1 MSIYNKIIDQQ
12 KLMAAWKK
20 VMGNKPACGVD
31 HVTWDQFD
39 QNIRVEIRQLNL
51 ELVAHQYGVQPVKLV
66 HIIKE
71 EKDRE
76 ISLYTMR
83 DKVVQ
88 TSIAIELNKWFDAGF
103 SKCAYA
109 YRNDRSAMIAV
120 ENIHRYIETHAESWV
135 GKLDIDG
142 FFDHIQHERLRKK
155 LAAVIRE
162 EDVLELIMQQLQAC
176 SLNKDGELVE
186 KRVGIYQGSSI
197 SPILS
202 NIYMTEFDR
211 VMEKEAVFYV
221 RYSDDILVL
230 GESCER
236 IQSMMAKMNVML
248 EELGLEA
255 KESKTCI
262 RQLKD
267 GVDFLGYHFDQRG
280 KSVPGKARKKLKQSL
295 EDIWLTNPGQEI
307 EEPLKKGSQILN
319 GWEQYYRNQREI
331 RDIYEYVVLVYMMRD
346 VSELREFSVK
356 REAFVN
362 SYRDIASY
370 LLSVWKEN
378 NWKEL
383 MLLEYEQFFTLGNG
397 INGLSDRYL
406 NELLRLY
413 ELLFVDETAE
423 NWSALMQTYSDLS
436 MNGRAEK
443 IMERIQ
449 SLQQE
454 IDDQIIDTGH
464 EQSVDTER
472 VAIGPQIVQYL
483 KEFFIGREDMYA
495 REILTEEGQR
505 RSEFVSE
512 PLDGN
517 VLRKHLSGTE
527 TIQTYVVRN
536 NNTVHY
542 LAVDVDVSRR
552 VLLEVGHAEK
562 DLEPYLKLAVKWA
575 GQVQTV
581 FRQLG
586 LESYLEF
593 SGFRGY
599 HVWVFFSE
607 WVPVRYVYSLT
618 EIVKNR
624 LEELPQEIQIEYF
637 PAKMKKQQGSTGQK
651 LKLPCGLHLY
661 SGKRSYLCEK
671 DGSPA
676 DSSEKLFSAI
686 RRYTLLQLKQVV
698 AANISSAKE
707 SPAEFKR
714 LELDYEKLGE
724 VSDAVQQVLKG
735 CSLMRYLVGKA
746 MTTGYL
752 AHFERMSVLYVFGHL
767 GEAGEEFVH
776 TVMRFTINYQYAVT
790 QKFIG
795 KLLSKPI
802 SCIKLREQYK
812 SITAEYGCNCV
823 FEKTKNCYPSPVI
836 HALKNSS
843 ESDST
848 VTIPT
853 SKTISKEKQ
862 QGMYQEMNVHTQVQE
877 LAGKIVELKK
887 QKRGLDKTIEKTEKA
902 LCRIFDSANTDCME
916 VDMGLLVRRKH
927 EGGYEWLIEI

>member
-39 QNIRVEIRQLNL
+39 QNIRIEIRQLNL
-51 ELVAHQYGVQPVKLV
+51 ELVAHQYRVQPVKLV

-88 TSIAIELNKWFDAGF
+88 TSIAIELNKWFDSGF

-109 YRNDRSAMIAV
+109 YRNDRSAMVAV
-120 ENIHRYIETHAESWV
+120 ENIHRYIEIHAESWV

-142 FFDHIQHERLRKK
+142 FFDHIQHERLKKK
-155 LAAVIRE
+155 LAAVIKE

-186 KRVGIYQGSSI
+186 KRVGIYQGFSI

-221 RYSDDILVL
+221 RYSDDILIL

-255 KESKTCI
+255 K
-262 RQLKD
+262 
-267 GVDFLGYHFDQRG
+267 
-280 KSVPGKARKKLKQSL
+280 ARKKLKQSL

-307 EEPLKKGSQILN
+307 EERLKKGSQILN

-346 VSELREFSVK
+346 VSELRELSVK

-378 NWKEL
+378 HWKEL
-383 MLLEYEQFFTLGNG
+383 MLLEYEQFFALGNG

-413 ELLFVDETAE
+413 KLLFVDETAE

-436 MNGRAEK
+436 MNGRSEK

-472 VAIGPQIVQYL
+472 
-483 KEFFIGREDMYA
+483 
-495 REILTEEGQR
+495 
-505 RSEFVSE
+505 
-512 PLDGN
+512 
-517 VLRKHLSGTE
+517 
-527 TIQTYVVRN
+527 
-536 NNTVHY
+536 
-542 LAVDVDVSRR
+542 
-552 VLLEVGHAEK
+552 
-562 DLEPYLKLAVKWA
+562 
-575 GQVQTV
+575 
-581 FRQLG
+581 
-586 LESYLEF
+586 
-593 SGFRGY
+593 
-599 HVWVFFSE
+599 
-607 WVPVRYVYSLT
+607 
-618 EIVKNR
+618 
-624 LEELPQEIQIEYF
+624 
-637 PAKMKKQQGSTGQK
+637 
-651 LKLPCGLHLY
+651 
-661 SGKRSYLCEK
+661 
-671 DGSPA
+671 
-676 DSSEKLFSAI
+676 
-686 RRYTLLQLKQVV
+686 
-698 AANISSAKE
+698 
-707 SPAEFKR
+707 
-714 LELDYEKLGE
+714 
-724 VSDAVQQVLKG
+724 
-735 CSLMRYLVGKA
+735 
-746 MTTGYL
+746 
-752 AHFERMSVLYVFGHL
+752 
-767 GEAGEEFVH
+767 
-776 TVMRFTINYQYAVT
+776 
-790 QKFIG
+790 
-795 KLLSKPI
+795 
-802 SCIKLREQYK
+802 
-812 SITAEYGCNCV
+812 
-823 FEKTKNCYPSPVI
+823 
-836 HALKNSS
+836 
-843 ESDST
+843 
-848 VTIPT
+848 
-853 SKTISKEKQ
+853 
-862 QGMYQEMNVHTQVQE
+862 
-877 LAGKIVELKK
+877 
-887 QKRGLDKTIEKTEKA
+887 
-902 LCRIFDSANTDCME
+902 
-916 VDMGLLVRRKH
+916 GLLDPKSCN
-927 EGGYEWLIEI
+927 I